1 MFKTDL
7 HIHTIAS
14 GHAYSTIMESAAY
27 AGSVGVEVMAITDHG
42 PSMEGAPHAGYF
54 VNMGRIP
61 RKMHGVN
68 LLMGCEANVIDLE
81 GKIDLKVDTVEA
93 LDIVLVGLHKFTPYP
108 ANTSLA
114 ENTKALVGAMTSNK
128 IHIVSHPYR
137 LDFPVDI
144 IELVRVASGQGVAL
158 ELNLSLLKLF
168 GNKKELLDKINLM
181 IEAAEKTGVKIVV
194 SSDAHIATE
203 IGDDSALSDLGI
215 QIPDGLVLGRKN
227 GYNEVMEFLT
237 SRG

>member
-1 MFKTDL
+1 MLRTDL

-14 GHAYSTIMESAAY
+14 GHAYSTILESATY
-27 AGSVGVEVMAITDHG
+27 AGKIGVEVIAITDHG

-61 RKMHGVN
+61 RNIHGVN
-68 LLMGCEANVIDLE
+68 LLMGCEANVVDFK
-81 GKIDLKVDTVEA
+81 GKIDLKTDIVEA
-93 LDIVLVGLHKFTPYP
+93 LDIVLVGLHKLTPYP
-108 ANTSLA
+108 ANRSLA
-114 ENTKALVGAMTSNK
+114 ENTNALVGAMTSNK

-137 LDFPVDI
+137 LFFPVDI
-144 IELVRVASGQGVAL
+144 IEIVTVSSGQGMAW
-158 ELNLSLLKLF
+158 ELNLSILRLF
-168 GNKKELLDKINLM
+168 SNNKKLLDQVNLM
-181 IEAAEKTGVKIVV
+181 IGVAEKTGVKIVV

-203 IGDDSALSDLGI
+203 IGDDSVLFDLGI
-215 QIPDGLVLGRKN
+215 QIPGELVLGGKN